1 MMLPDVPFPVEPHL
15 VFKSP
20 TAALLLGL
28 SLTLA
33 GNLPAQEALPDYVT
47 RHDPSFKWSVKNTQK
62 LPLGTVTEIDLTSQT
77 WQGIVWTHQLAVYE
91 PAELVYPDAA
101 LLFVTGGSMDRTTKP
116 GDHLLGFTLAKLSG
130 ARVAVLPQV
139 PNQPLLGGRKEDD
152 LITETYVRY
161 LDSKDASWPLLF
173 PMVKSAKRAMD
184 AVQEFAKEGGKPISR
199 FVVTGASKRGWTTWL
214 TGEMDDRVVAIA
226 PMVIPTLNF
235 HKQIPHM
242 KEYYGEFSEQ
252 IEDYVRRG
260 LVEGVETPEKT
271 ALWSMVDPFTYLNRL
286 AKTPSLQIN
295 GTNDRYWTLDSLNL
309 YWDDVPGQKYVV
321 YLPNAGHGM
330 EPNRDY
336 AVNGA
341 AALLRHV
348 ISGRP
353 LPKLSWSHTD
363 GPNGE
368 LMLTVE
374 SSPAPKN
381 VALWVAKSDSRDFRE
396 SEWKTIA
403 NGSGGKVVLSTS
415 RPDSGHIAL
424 FGDITYEIDGMP
436 YHLSTLIRQIEPP
449 TAKAAD
455 D

>member
-1 MMLPDVPFPVEPHL
+1 M
-15 VFKSP
+15 FKRSI
-20 TAALLLGL
+20 AALMVGV

-33 GNLPAQEALPDYVT
+33 GTLPAQEALPDYVSSP
-47 RHDPSFKWSVKNTQK
+47 DPSFKWSVKNTQK

-101 LLFVTGGSMDRTTKP
+101 LLFVSGGSMNREVKP
-116 GDHLLGFTLAKLSG
+116 TDHLLGFTLAKLSG

-161 LDSKDASWPLLF
+161 LDTKDANWPLLF

-184 AVQEFAKEGGKPISR
+184 AVQELAKEGGKPISR

-235 HKQIPHM
+235 RKQIPHQ
-242 KEYYGEFSEQ
+242 KDYYGQFSEQ

-260 LVEGVETPEKT
+260 LVEGVDTPEKT

-286 AKTPSLQIN
+286 SKKTTLQIN
-295 GTNDRYWTLDSLNL
+295 GTNDRYWTLDSMNL
-309 YWDDVPGQKYVV
+309 YWDDVPGQKYAV

-330 EPNRDY
+330 DPNRDY
-336 AVNGA
+336 ALNGV

-353 LPKLSWSHTD
+353 LPKLDWSHSD
-363 GPNGE
+363 GKDGE
-368 LMLTVE
+368 LVLTVE

-381 VALWVAKSDSRDFRE
+381 VSLWVATSDSKDFRE
-396 SEWKTIA
+396 SEWKTVA
-403 NGSGGKVVLSTS
+403 SGAGDKVVLSTS

-424 FGDITYEIDGMP
+424 FGDITYEVDGVP
-436 YHLSTLIRQIEPP
+436 FHLSTLIRRVGPADAK
-449 TAKAAD
+449 TAGD
-455 D
+455 